1 MAKTFMAHAEKM
13 NNCLSQLRSLQGILE
28 YWKSRQPDDD
38 NEWLL
43 QKADEFIDRAAKRI
57 YTNELMGK
65 KED

>member
-1 MAKTFMAHAEKM
+1 MAETFHCHAEKM
-13 NNCLSQLRSLQGILE
+13 QNCLTQLRSLQATLE

-43 QKADEFIDRAAKRI
+43 EKANEFIERAAKRI

-65 KED
+65 DD